1 MEKLFDLVTEET
13 TLGTIG
19 FAASGCS
26 LPTGESGINVNKTF
40 FFEKAP
46 EWIEPL
52 RTPNFSPAT
61 CLQKTG

>member
-26 LPTGESGINVNKTF
+26 LPTGESGINVNLTF
-40 FFEKAP
+40 FYVIFEKVP
-46 EWIEPL
+46 IC
-52 RTPNFSPAT
+52 S
-61 CLQKTG
+61 